1 MSRGGNM
8 DNAKLVEYDLDI
20 VLGCP
25 KCDYLFQLANYSIP
39 TEGSTYQVCENCN
52 IALEV
57 KPISIEI
64 NFKKPTKL
72 KKIEEKVVVN
82 LLEDGKEDAKNIIKT
97 YGFSAKE
104 IDNVLNTLETDG
116 MAIETIV
123 KEVLSRIDN
132 KHEPAK
138 T

>member
-20 VLGCP
+20 TLGCP
-25 KCDYLFQLANYSIP
+25 ECDYLFQLSNYSIP

-57 KPISIEI
+57 KPISIDI
-64 NFKKPTKL
+64 DFKKSIKL
-72 KKIEEKVVVN
+72 KKKRSNKEIPKN
-82 LLEDGKEDAKNIIKT
+82 RLLEDAKKIVQT
-97 YGFSAKE
+97 YGFNMKE
-104 IDNVLNTLETDG
+104 INHVLNTLDTDG
-116 MAIETIV
+116 MAVETIV

-132 KHEPAK
+132 KYEPTK

>member
-1 MSRGGNM
+1 M
-8 DNAKLVEYDLDI
+8 
-20 VLGCP
+20 
-25 KCDYLFQLANYSIP
+25 
-39 TEGSTYQVCENCN
+39 
-52 IALEV
+52 
-57 KPISIEI
+57 EI
-64 NFKKPTKL
+64 KIKFKKPTKL

>member
-1 MSRGGNM
+1 M

>member
-1 MSRGGNM
+1 M
-8 DNAKLVEYDLDI
+8 DGAKLVEYDLDI
-20 VLGCP
+20 TLGCP
-25 KCDYLFQLANYSIP
+25 KCDYLFQLSNYSIP

-64 NFKKPTKL
+64 NFKKPVKI
-72 KKIEEKVVVN
+72 KKKKEVPIPKN
-82 LLEDGKEDAKNIIKT
+82 RLLEDAKSIIQT
-97 YGFSAKE
+97 YGFSMKE
-104 IDNVLNTLETDG
+104 INHVLNTLDTDG
-116 MAIETIV
+116 MAVETIV

-132 KHEPAK
+132 KHESTK

>member
-57 KPISIEI
+57 KPISIDI
-64 NFKKPTKL
+64 DFKKSIKL
-72 KKIEEKVVVN
+72 KKKRSNKEIPKN
-82 LLEDGKEDAKNIIKT
+82 RLLEDAKKIVQT
-97 YGFSAKE
+97 YGFNMKE
-104 IDNVLNTLETDG
+104 INHVLNTLDTDG
-116 MAIETIV
+116 MAVETIV

-132 KHEPAK
+132 KYEPTK